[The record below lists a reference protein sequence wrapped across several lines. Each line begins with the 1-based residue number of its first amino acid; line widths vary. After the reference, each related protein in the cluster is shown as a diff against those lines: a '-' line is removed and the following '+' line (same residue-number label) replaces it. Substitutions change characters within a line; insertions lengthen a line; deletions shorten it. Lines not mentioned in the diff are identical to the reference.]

1 MNEEGIIL
9 RRRSPRA
16 AAAFAAWERK
26 TSPLFSL
33 SFPYLYVLSA
43 VISHRAQYEGRGRI
57 YCCLGGR
64 ERVCVCL
71 GRRRRTG
78 MLIEAARQRQKG
90 LFLFFGVVGRG
101 RGLLPKQAKTVFCLG
116 AFNKAK
122 AGSLPKLW
130 AGIAGSFS
138 SSLGFRLF
146 SGKAK
151 CLRERGG
158 KTFWSL
164 RGEREDRIERLISG
178 SGKNTRKT
186 DCDLTQKMFLRRSCM
201 IKRKER

>member
-1 MNEEGIIL
+1 MCSQQSYHIVHNM
-9 RRRSPRA
+9 
-16 AAAFAAWERK
+16 
-26 TSPLFSL
+26 
-33 SFPYLYVLSA
+33 
-43 VISHRAQYEGRGRI
+43 RGREGFTVA
-57 YCCLGGR
+57 LGGG

-71 GRRRRTG
+71 GRGRRRTG

-158 KTFWSL
+158 KTFWDPFAAN
-164 RGEREDRIERLISG
+164 EKIE
-178 SGKNTRKT
+178 
-186 DCDLTQKMFLRRSCM
+186 
-201 IKRKER
+201 